1 MAGHSKWANIKH
13 RKAAADAKKGKVFT
27 RVSKELTI
35 AARQGG
41 GDPSANPRLR
51 LAMQSARAANMAN
64 DKIQKAIQKGTGEI
78 DGVNYEEYTY
88 EGYAPCGVAIIVE
101 TVTDNKNR
109 TVADVRHLFN
119 KYGGSMG
126 ETNSVAWNF
135 ERKGV
140 INISTANFSEDDMLE
155 HVLESGAEDMSPT
168 DGGYVVYTPLENFGQ
183 AQEYFEKLDGAE
195 IGEAK
200 TEFVANTMANID
212 SASDARRVMKF
223 LEAFEDCDDVQN
235 IYSNFEISDDVAA
248 ELEND

>member
-41 GDPSANPRLR
+41 GDPSGNPRLR
-51 LAMQSARAANMAN
+51 LAMQSARAANMSN
-64 DKIQKAIQKGTGEI
+64 DKIQKAVQKGTGEI
-78 DGVNYEEYTY
+78 EGVNYEEYTY
-88 EGYAPCGVAIIVE
+88 EGYAPNGVAIIVE
-101 TVTDNKNR
+101 CVTDNKNR

-140 INISTANFSEDDMLE
+140 FMVATQFGEDDMLM
-155 HVLESGAEDMSPT
+155 HVLEAGAEDMNAT
-168 DGGYVVYTPLENFGQ
+168 DDGYVVYTPLAAFSQ
-183 AQEYFEKLDGAE
+183 TQEYFDKAE
-195 IGEAK
+195 GIEISEAK
-200 TEFVANTMANID
+200 TEFIANTMSKIEEANV
-212 SASDARRVMKF
+212 ARKVMRF
-223 LEAFEDCDDVQN
+223 LEAFEECEDVQN
-235 IYSNFEISDDVAA
+235 IYSNFEITDAVAA
-248 ELEND
+248 ELEAE